1 MASLLSVDE
10 VQYQCSC
17 GEWDSLNRLY
27 FCRHCSQL
35 KCSFCVS
42 QELDTTFCPYCL
54 DNVTTGEARQKKNR
68 CSNCYRCPMCGAG
81 VVLRAV
87 SEAYHLSCNTC
98 RWTTADSGV
107 PDLTSATG
115 WPEYSHQ
122 DEALLSA
129 FLDQMRNFA
138 TAEKADRER
147 HKYTKRRSN
156 LGSAFGDRFGLQTM
170 YNRRKALLT
179 ERHAIDVPKLES
191 TDSVPELDESI
202 FTEDQLDTNNMP
214 TLMQQVNQPLAMG
227 RPLLPV
233 KTHLF
238 GRRAVR
244 CKQCDHSLC
253 KAEYNPNSI
262 KFKIQV
268 LAGNHVPDIR
278 LSRAAELVVDQWC
291 PVFLTVSNFSS
302 SVTQVIISPRSEEDD
317 RYVKCET
324 PEISL
329 TIPNRDE
336 TVDFDDGADKLA
348 SGTSGS
354 IVFRKRY
361 QVGVRMSAR
370 TAEGKSKL
378 LGLTIKYINSTCSFE
393 TSTSEQRWLEHNVD
407 IKLGDA
413 PTNGLTA

>member
-1 MASLLSVDE
+1 MASLLSIDE
-10 VQYQCSC
+10 VQYECSC

-27 FCRHCSQL
+27 FCRHCSML

-68 CSNCYRCPMCGAG
+68 CSNCYRCPICGAS

-122 DEALLSA
+122 DEALLSC
-129 FLDQMRNFA
+129 FLDQMKNFA
-138 TAEKADRER
+138 IAEKADRER

-156 LGSAFGDRFGLQTM
+156 LGTAFGDRFGLQTM

-179 ERHAIDVPKLES
+179 ERPVTELPKLEPTALVS
-191 TDSVPELDESI
+191 ELDESI
-202 FTEDQLDTNNMP
+202 FTEEELDLNKMP

-302 SVTQVIISPRSEEDD
+302 SVAQVVISPRNEDD
-317 RYVKCET
+317 DHYVKCET
-324 PEISL
+324 PEISI

-336 TVDFDDGADKLA
+336 TVDFDDGTDKRVGA
-348 SGTSGS
+348 TSGS

-361 QVGVRMSAR
+361 QVGLRLSAR
-370 TAEGKSKL
+370 ATEGKNKL
-378 LGLTIKYINSTCSFE
+378 LGLTVRHMNSSCSFE
-393 TSTSEQRWLEHNVD
+393 APSGEQRWLQHSVR
-407 IKLGDA
+407 IKLGDVSA
-413 PTNGLTA
+413 N